1 MSDVDL
7 NVSNFCYVFYGN
19 KSKGSVFKKKMS
31 SSYNKVVINIIF
43 LSTIY
48 MTIKLV

>member
-7 NVSNFCYVFYGN
+7 NVSNFCCFYGN
-19 KSKGSVFKKKMS
+19 KSKGSVFKMKMS